1 MNSTITLASIFILSL
16 LLWLIYFFVFG
27 EQPGKGETTII
38 AGFSALCVYIVKGL
52 INLLRRKE
60 KKA

>member
-1 MNSTITLASIFILSL
+1 MSSTITIASIFILSL
-16 LLWLIYFFVFG
+16 LLWLSYFFVFG

-38 AGFSALCVYIVKGL
+38 AGFSTLCVFIVKGL

-60 KKA
+60 NKA